1 MVLLRGPAVLL
12 LLIAPLPARAADIL
26 PIVEL
31 GPKFHT
37 GASGQSLTGNTGYFI
52 GCTAETRGGFVR
64 PNATA
69 EIDYSSGN
77 IPLSGAATPY
87 SLAGISFQAG
97 LRFFLFPAGT
107 LQPFLGGGGI
117 LGGQFMKIPAPP
129 AGTQD
134 TTQGVSVGYELD
146 AGVDLR
152 RDGGSG
158 SSGAFGMRLKGSYF
172 AASSKLAGISGFE
185 LNGYRFTLGFMF

>member
-1 MVLLRGPAVLL
+1 MALLRSFPMLL
-12 LLIAPLPARAADIL
+12 LVLAASPARAVEIL

-37 GASGQSLTGNTGYFI
+37 GTTGQSLTGNTGYFV

-69 EIDYSSGN
+69 EMDYSAGN
-77 IPLSGAATPY
+77 IPLAGASTPY
-87 SLAGISFQAG
+87 SLVGISFQAG

-117 LGGQFMKIPAPP
+117 LGGQFMKVPAPP
-129 AGTQD
+129 AGVQD

-152 RDGGSG
+152 KGGGS
-158 SSGAFGMRLKGSYF
+158 SSGGWGMRLKGSYF

-185 LNGYRFTLGFMF
+185 LNGYRLTLGIMF